1 MGVRDICMT
10 KDYIVT
16 LERDREVD
24 IVMSVLPGYERDE
37 VREATTAEI
46 LSDIRLLTVTVRGD
60 NEKFVREIRNAVESG
75 LREYAK
81 ESEELVQ
88 KNGISILCFR

>member
-24 IVMSVLPGYERDE
+24 RWMKG
-37 VREATTAEI
+37 
-46 LSDIRLLTVTVRGD
+46 LSDVMQVNVPVR
-60 NEKFVREIRNAVESG
+60 F
-75 LREYAK
+75 
-81 ESEELVQ
+81 
-88 KNGISILCFR
+88 LCMIMMVNY